1 MEMRLHI
8 KKTLCHIQIYSKTK
22 GKEENNREMKSYFID
37 NGQILLIG
45 RDLKKE
51 KR

>member
-1 MEMRLHI
+1 MKHALNKNE
-8 KKTLCHIQIYSKTK
+8 
-22 GKEENNREMKSYFID
+22 GKEENNREMKSYFLD

>member
-1 MEMRLHI
+1 MRHALN
-8 KKTLCHIQIYSKTK
+8 KNE
-22 GKEENNREMKSYFID
+22 GKEENNREVKSYFIG

-51 KR
+51 RR